1 MGMVLEFKNINN
13 ILRACLNF
21 VQQHFYCSKFHHF
34 FSRIEREF
42 VVPAEFS
49 VIIEARDLIRNLQTR
64 YYLLYII
71 LKNRLVCKIEY
82 RHRFPAPIF
91 SFVSVKSFL
100 LGKSSRCLCI
110 EQERV
115 GMLTVYY
122 SGYSIITVWVT
133 DYLRG
138 LNELRINIFYSTSLL
153 CIKVFNSNAYINKVN
168 KYTNQQS

>member
-1 MGMVLEFKNINN
+1 MF
-13 ILRACLNF
+13 A
-21 VQQHFYCSKFHHF
+21 
-34 FSRIEREF
+34 
-42 VVPAEFS
+42 
-49 VIIEARDLIRNLQTR
+49 
-64 YYLLYII
+64 
-71 LKNRLVCKIEY
+71 KIEY